1 MITINRHATPVTPMI
16 CASILELVG
25 ENVTSL
31 SMLRPPKVH
40 PLFEGYKAL
49 LVEEIRTYITR
60 QDLPQIEVITASSDD
75 GSIVG
80 FLLFGL
86 VETDVLE
93 CNIYYTAVKK
103 QFRRQGIMSQMMKVV
118 LQISPAL
125 GLSCDIAMVPI
136 YERYGFRPVAARDAQ
151 IVMFIADPKGITPVV
166 SVEDLKRLDAV
177 DIAFRRAA
185 QTSGPHE
192 VRRADKVLKSD
203 LAARQTKAR
212 QFMKANG

>member
-1 MITINRHATPVTPMI
+1 MITIHRHTTPVTPKI

-31 SMLRPPKVH
+31 SMSHPPRVH
-40 PLFEGYKAL
+40 PLFDGYKAM

-60 QDLPQIEVITASSDD
+60 QDLPQIEVITASSEG
-75 GSIVG
+75 GSIIG

-93 CNIYYTAVKK
+93 CNIYYTAVQK
-103 QFRRQGIMSQMMKVV
+103 QFRRQGIMSQMMQVV
-118 LQISPAL
+118 LNISPAL

-136 YERYGFRPVAARDAQ
+136 YERYGFRPVAARETQ
-151 IVMFIADPKGITPVV
+151 IVMFIGDPTGITPVV
-166 SVEDLKRLDAV
+166 SVEDLKRLEAV
-177 DIAFRRAA
+177 DMAFRRAA
-185 QTSGPHE
+185 QRSNPHDMW
-192 VRRADKVLKSD
+192 RADKGMKAD

-212 QFMKANG
+212 QFLKANG